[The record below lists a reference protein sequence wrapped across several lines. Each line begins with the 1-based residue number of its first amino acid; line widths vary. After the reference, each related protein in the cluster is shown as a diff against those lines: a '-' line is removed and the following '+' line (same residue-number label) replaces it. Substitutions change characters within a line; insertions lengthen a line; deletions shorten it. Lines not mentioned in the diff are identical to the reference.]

1 MFLFKDFNLN
11 YVDVCEGVHE
21 CNASSCQ
28 KRASVSLELELQVVS
43 HTPWGIKE
51 LNSDLNTQTYT
62 KLRDVKGKREEKGA
76 KRWLRG

>member
-11 YVDVCEGVHE
+11 YVDVCECVHE

-28 KRASVSLELELQVVS
+28 KRASASLELELQVVS
-43 HTPWGIKE
+43 PWGIKE

-62 KLRDVKGKREEKGA
+62 KLRNGGKERRKGG
-76 KRWLRG
+76 